1 MTMTLKNKIILLSVA
16 VTLIYILGALSGAA
30 LHRAWTRTDDKPA
43 TDTVTVWRTAEASPA
58 VDTVSTTKAQDTAPI
73 SVPAEEVVFTP
84 DSSAVEIAPDLVTI
98 TGTLSGGGKYSAQL
112 LGVQPSLQHLQV
124 SYPERLVSNTK
135 YKPYNGWLLS
145 ATASSYLDGIRPVR
159 SVSLVG
165 LETSYNTG
173 PLHIG
178 IQGGAA
184 FDYSGSWNISPYIGA
199 RLTIDI
205 SRMK

>member
-58 VDTVSTTKAQDTAPI
+58 VDTVSTTKA
-73 SVPAEEVVFTP
+73 EVVFTP

-205 SRMK
+205 IRMK